1 MPGPL
6 SPPLARIRAHLAHG
20 GLIAYAT
27 ESCFGLGCDP
37 RSARAVLALLRLKGR
52 PRHKGLILVAHSFAR
67 LAPFVCAPSE
77 RARAVMTTVWPGP
90 TTVLLPSA
98 RHTPRWLT
106 GRHETL
112 AVRVSAH
119 PDTAHLARALGQ
131 ALVSTSANPAGHK
144 PARTAAGVRRM
155 FGGQVLVVR
164 GRIGRRTR
172 PSTILDPETGRIIRP

>member
-1 MPGPL
+1 MRP
-6 SPPLARIRAHLAHG
+6 SAARIRAQLARG

-27 ESCFGLGCDP
+27 ESCFGLGCGP
-37 RSARAVLALLRLKGR
+37 RNARAVEKLLRLKGR
-52 PRHKGLILVAHSFAR
+52 PRHKGLILAAHAFAR
-67 LAPFVCAPSE
+67 LAPFVRAPSE
-77 RARAVMTTVWPGP
+77 RARAVMSAVWPGP
-90 TTVLLPSA
+90 TTLLLPSA
-98 RHTPRWLT
+98 SHTPRWLT
-106 GRHETL
+106 GRHATL

-131 ALVSTSANPAGHK
+131 AIVSTSANPAGRR

-155 FGGQVLVVR
+155 FGDRVLVIR